1 MSRGEWRKEI
11 YIFFVDAVKCFD
23 KLWLLNYIR
32 ELKKLRYNKS
42 DLEVLCKLNE
52 TMQVKIKIPY
62 GDTKNIKVRE
72 MLKQGTIH
80 GTIMCCA
87 LTGKVNEI
95 AKKVICNLYGNKE
108 KGVSVFMD

>member
-1 MSRGEWRKEI
+1 
-11 YIFFVDAVKCFD
+11 
-23 KLWLLNYIR
+23 
-32 ELKKLRYNKS
+32 
-42 DLEVLCKLNE
+42 
-52 TMQVKIKIPY
+52 MQVKIKIPY